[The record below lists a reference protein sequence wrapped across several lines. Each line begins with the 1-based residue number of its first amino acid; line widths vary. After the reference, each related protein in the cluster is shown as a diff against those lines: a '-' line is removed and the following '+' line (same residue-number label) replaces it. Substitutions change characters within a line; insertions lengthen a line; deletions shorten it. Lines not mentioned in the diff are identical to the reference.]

1 MSLSANEREAFVFN
15 VVELFSGIGS
25 QARALQ
31 NIRKDINVVGTCE
44 WDYHAFIAY
53 DTIHNANGAILPE
66 IQKLNKE
73 ELLAQLTPLTLSGD
87 GKAPL
92 PAGFIN
98 TFPVELLKRMLSAIK
113 RSANY
118 VDVCSLKG
126 KDLPD
131 QVDLLTYSF
140 PCQDLSNV
148 GAFHGYT
155 KGIDR
160 DSGSRSSLLWQVERM
175 LEERLADGMTMPRFL
190 LMENVTAL
198 LNDRHF
204 KNFQEWIKALQDF
217 GYTSKYFQLNA
228 SRLGLPQ
235 NRLRLLMLSVYTGKD
250 EKIEKRI
257 KQFFS
262 KLNESDVIFE
272 YRESPFYKKMDIS
285 DLLRINYEDPK
296 FMNEALECNPNDTP
310 SRRKIWEDN
319 PQIILPGN
327 IINPE
332 ISAVATLT
340 TKQDR
345 NPNSGNLFFD
355 SPLDGRSKFRYLTP
369 RECFLFMGFKDEDY
383 DVLLSNNL
391 VVKENVQLFTRDK
404 LIRMAG
410 NSIPVKMLEG
420 IFLQIEKIEKILGE
434 A

>member
-1 MSLSANEREAFVFN
+1 
-15 VVELFSGIGS
+15 
-25 QARALQ
+25 
-31 NIRKDINVVGTCE
+31 
-44 WDYHAFIAY
+44 
-53 DTIHNANGAILPE
+53 
-66 IQKLNKE
+66 
-73 ELLAQLTPLTLSGD
+73 
-87 GKAPL
+87 
-92 PAGFIN
+92 
-98 TFPVELLKRMLSAIK
+98 
-113 RSANY
+113 
-118 VDVCSLKG
+118 
-126 KDLPD
+126 
-131 QVDLLTYSF
+131 
-140 PCQDLSNV
+140 
-148 GAFHGYT
+148 
-155 KGIDR
+155 
-160 DSGSRSSLLWQVERM
+160 
-175 LEERLADGMTMPRFL
+175 
-190 LMENVTAL
+190 
-198 LNDRHF
+198 
-204 KNFQEWIKALQDF
+204 
-217 GYTSKYFQLNA
+217 
-228 SRLGLPQ
+228 
-235 NRLRLLMLSVYTGKD
+235 
-250 EKIEKRI
+250 
-257 KQFFS
+257 
-262 KLNESDVIFE
+262 
-272 YRESPFYKKMDIS
+272 MDIS

-355 SPLDGRSKFRYLTP
+355 SPFDGRSKFRYLTP

-391 VVKENVQLFTRDK
+391 IVKENVQLFTRDK